1 MSETLRTRYGK
12 FSCFRTYHLLRDSQD
27 CLLHSGLN
35 VRGAVVCAELHAQA
49 ERKHFRGGGG
59 GVTSLQAAGK
69 AWSKVHTQSSADP
82 SEVRRAFPAF
92 SCCESS
98 DYRAD
103 LLVAG
108 VNPVSEVLG

>member
-1 MSETLRTRYGK
+1 MLSSMRKLKGSISEG
-12 FSCFRTYHLLRDSQD
+12 
-27 CLLHSGLN
+27 
-35 VRGAVVCAELHAQA
+35 GA
-49 ERKHFRGGGG
+49 
-59 GVTSLQAAGK
+59 VTSLQAAGK